1 MPHYSQRR
9 IAKRGVGATPSGGF
23 LPFTLTKESA
33 TTVVSAQSQA
43 AAVFSSR
50 LNVIEAETNAI
61 LAERTRRMAGATPM
75 MLTSKS
81 INRWYRIPEPADGCP
96 ALGPL
101 ALTWQDLFDR
111 AKANLAAL
119 AALRPPR
126 GTPGVRVVRWFRAM
140 RWNLLLLLDATN
152 IRPVFRFPTDF
163 QTAPLGNP
171 EYEEWRR
178 GDQVTLF
185 TRTGSDGQ
193 TIVEGKPYPKAGYS
207 EGGYPTG
214 IADMLSPAER
224 GVVLPDIDSWDN
236 PAPPVWFTALD
247 QSAELTPAWFN
258 VLDQLPGSQPG
269 LVIDQNP
276 ADIPAWQRRICMSR
290 SYADVFDE
298 CWRTGQPVKV
308 ATCNNERPFF
318 VDLGAWI
325 DRYIAVA
332 AVYAQLD
339 LPTMLLK
346 SIGWY
351 VFNHV
356 PYWKNKGMISIDDA
370 KVERLQDAVTSA
382 AVRTGLAPVRLVGSL
397 AAAVNPVVGAVV
409 SMILEIGFNLLD
421 TFLVAPQEQDT
432 PRRLFV
438 RSYPASCAGVEAED
452 DLTLAN
458 EEASLTRALSE
469 QQRQEQAR
477 REAEAAALEAD
488 RLDLI
493 REAEQRNRQQQ
504 TFPWL
509 PVLGGVGAA
518 LALGIALRSR

>member
-1 MPHYSQRR
+1 MPHYSQR
-9 IAKRGVGATPSGGF
+9 IVNRGVGATSSGGF
-23 LPFTLTKESA
+23 LPFTLTPDA
-33 TTVVSAQSQA
+33 TSRAVATASAQAST
-43 AAVFSSR
+43 VFASR
-50 LNVIEAETNAI
+50 LAAIEVETDAI
-61 LAERTRRMAGATPM
+61 ITERTRRMAGATPM
-75 MLTSKS
+75 MLTSAS
-81 INRWYRIPEPADGCP
+81 INRWYRIPEPPEGCP
-96 ALGPL
+96 PLGPL

-126 GTPGVRVVRWFRAM
+126 GTPGARVVRWFRAM

-163 QTAPLGNP
+163 QTASLGNP

-178 GDQVTLF
+178 GDRVTLF
-185 TRTGSDGQ
+185 SRTGSDGQ

-214 IADMLSPAER
+214 IADMLPPAER
-224 GVVLPDIDSWDN
+224 GMVLPDIDSWDN
-236 PAPPVWFTALD
+236 PAPPIWFTALD
-247 QSAELTPAWFN
+247 QSADLVPAWFN
-258 VLDQLPGSQPG
+258 VLDQRPGSQPG

-308 ATCNNERPFF
+308 ATCDAERPFF

-325 DRYIAVA
+325 DRYVAVA

-356 PYWKNKGMISIDDA
+356 PYWKNKGIISIDDA
-370 KVERLQDAVTSA
+370 KVARLQDAVTSA
-382 AVRTGLAPVRLVGSL
+382 AVRNGLAPVRLVGSL

-438 RSYPASCAGVEAED
+438 RGYPASCDGVEAED

-458 EEASLTRALSE
+458 EEAGIRRALSE

-477 REAEAAALEAD
+477 RQAEAAALEAD

-518 LALGIALRSR
+518 LVLAAALRSR